1 MCAYIEFR
9 SVYINKK
16 WVLLTHD
23 YVYMARLFASFT
35 DKNLFS
41 YVHIPLNL
49 NFEFFFVYT
58 FLGNVFIIVETPVF
72 FILTMFAYYINKENH
87 FMNTVL
93 RQLNKAQGIQ
103 ETHSSREINASLT
116 MEVGNET
123 SSWEQTCITL
133 IRRKESGRGDRS
145 DQAFGGSSS
154 SSMSQLKSS
163 SSSAT
168 LSLFLRSALFAVGVP
183 PGAAF

>member
-1 MCAYIEFR
+1 MCAYIKFR

-35 DKNLFS
+35 YKNLFS

-49 NFEFFFVYT
+49 NFEFLFVYT

-103 ETHSSREINASLT
+103 ETHSSRENK
-116 MEVGNET
+116 
-123 SSWEQTCITL
+123 CISNNGS
-133 IRRKESGRGDRS
+133 RK
-145 DQAFGGSSS
+145 
-154 SSMSQLKSS
+154 
-163 SSSAT
+163 
-168 LSLFLRSALFAVGVP
+168 
-183 PGAAF
+183 